1 LQFPQAASFNVG
13 GCFFLCGLV
22 VGS

>member
-1 LQFPQAASFNVG
+1 LQFPQAASFNVC

-22 VGS
+22 AGS